1 MSLKKEIQKALLLNK
16 IKENDTV
23 VIKTDKVI
31 IFSLNLLKMLTLLI
45 LNFATQMQMT
55 NDDVHNFI
63 MNNIDEILDTVITE
77 LEIVLF
83 DFANLCDEEFE
94 DVIELHCR
102 DECFLILAMK
112 DKVNKKLKKFK
123 EK

>member
-55 NDDVHNFI
+55 AGDVYNFI
-63 MNNIDEILDTVITE
+63 MNNFDEILA
-77 LEIVLF
+77 L
-83 DFANLCDEEFE
+83 
-94 DVIELHCR
+94 
-102 DECFLILAMK
+102 
-112 DKVNKKLKKFK
+112 
-123 EK
+123 

>member
-55 NDDVHNFI
+55 AGDVYNFI
-63 MNNIDEILDTVITE
+63 MNNFDEILDIITIE
-77 LEIVLF
+77 LEVTLF
-83 DFANLCDEEFE
+83 DFINLYEELE
-94 DVIELHCR
+94 DVIELHNK
-102 DECFLILAMK
+102 DECMLVLIMQ